1 MLLGKITKASQI
13 VIYQLPNVHLQFTF
27 SKPSYLKKSCA
38 FVSDF
43 YFFCQFRRNIEKLLT
58 LNFYLTLEVND
69 LEVNDS
75 QYSYFDY
82 KYNFIFLRFKVVYL
96 VLYMFKSINIKEKTS
111 NTKTVSYNMGSS
123 PFGLQCHWG
132 SCDC

>member
-1 MLLGKITKASQI
+1 MKGSQGI
-13 VIYQLPNVHLQFTF
+13 NI
-27 SKPSYLKKSCA
+27 
-38 FVSDF
+38 
-43 YFFCQFRRNIEKLLT
+43 FFPDT
-58 LNFYLTLEVND
+58 T
-69 LEVNDS
+69 
-75 QYSYFDY
+75 
-82 KYNFIFLRFKVVYL
+82 LRFKVVYL